1 MPTEVITALI
11 SAGVTL
17 FVSIGSWHISNHT
30 SRKQDQ
36 EKLKAMLDEHKED
49 TRKQIDELKDDIT
62 NFNSQVQVHL
72 VELDMA
78 IKTLSDRV
86 EKHNNLIDRT
96 YKLESEVRMN
106 TSEINHLKER
116 IS

>member
-1 MPTEVITALI
+1 
-11 SAGVTL
+11 
-17 FVSIGSWHISNHT
+17 
-30 SRKQDQ
+30 
-36 EKLKAMLDEHKED
+36 MLEEHKED

-72 VELDMA
+72 AELDMA

>member
-36 EKLKAMLDEHKED
+36 EKLKAMLDEHKVD
-49 TRKQIDELKDDIT
+49 TRKQIDGLKDDIT

-72 VELDMA
+72 AELDMA

-86 EKHNNLIDRT
+86 EKHNNFVEKT
-96 YKLESEVRMN
+96 YQMASDIRQN
-106 TSEINHLKER
+106 TTEIEHLKEKLA
-116 IS
+116 

>member
-30 SRKQDQ
+30 TRKQDQ
-36 EKLKAMLDEHKED
+36 EKLQTMLDEHKAD
-49 TRKQIDELKDDIT
+49 TRKQIDSLKDEIT
-62 NFNSQVQVHL
+62 DFNSQVQVHL
-72 VELDMA
+72 AELDMA

>member
-17 FVSIGSWHISNHT
+17 FVSIGSWHISNRT
-30 SRKQDQ
+30 TRKQDQ

-49 TRKQIDELKDDIT
+49 TRKQIDSLKDEIT
-62 NFNSQVQVHL
+62 DFNSQVQVHL
-72 VELDMA
+72 AELDMA

-106 TSEINHLKER
+106 TNEINHLKER

>member
-30 SRKQDQ
+30 TRKQDQ
-36 EKLKAMLDEHKED
+36 EKLKSMLDEHKED
-49 TRKQIDELKDDIT
+49 TRRQIDSLKDEIT
-62 NFNSQVQVHL
+62 DFNSQVQVHL
-72 VELDMA
+72 AELDMA
-78 IKTLSDRV
+78 IKSLSDRV

-96 YKLESEVRMN
+96 YRLESEVRMN
-106 TSEINHLKER
+106 SSEINHIKER